1 MAPVR
6 TGLDERLDQLR
17 NQLVEDANELMR
29 IYSVA
34 VDSLISLD
42 VENVN
47 QVLTARYEARKIF
60 WERTGD
66 ILLVLSLNQP
76 MMGDLRMISTFLRGS
91 DTIERGMRHAR
102 DISQTSFLLANELE
116 IDKIP
121 HDLIDLIQTM
131 NKLLMDMISNIF
143 DSINSKSGLNIEY
156 ISDKWEEIGN
166 IWETCQEVIS
176 VTPGAEIGSKTGR
189 LNLFRAISR
198 MERTGYNFVRFAD
211 HWHHALNNEWI
222 SIEN

>member
-1 MAPVR
+1 MVPVR

-17 NQLVEDANELMR
+17 NQLVDDANELMR

-42 VENVN
+42 VDNVN
-47 QVLTARYEARKIF
+47 QVLAARDEARKVF

-102 DISQTSFLLANELE
+102 DISQTSSLLANELE

-121 HDLIDLIQTM
+121 HDLIGLIQTM

-156 ISDKWEEIGN
+156 ISNKWDEIGN

-176 VTPGAEIGSKTGR
+176 VTPGAEIGSKPGR

>member
-1 MAPVR
+1 V
-6 TGLDERLDQLR
+6 D
-17 NQLVEDANELMR
+17 DANELMR

-42 VENVN
+42 VDNVN
-47 QVLTARYEARKIF
+47 QVLAARDEARKIF

-102 DISQTSFLLANELE
+102 DISQTSSLLANQLE

-121 HDLIDLIQTM
+121 Q
-131 NKLLMDMISNIF
+131 
-143 DSINSKSGLNIEY
+143 SGLNIEY
-156 ISDKWEEIGN
+156 ISNKWEEIGN